1 MPDAFIKWRSS
12 SLEELDALTAYQV
25 FQLRQTV
32 FVLEQACLYPDID
45 ELDKQAIHLLGTDA
59 EQNLIA
65 YLRIL
70 PPGSHYKEPAIGRVL
85 VEQSN
90 RGTGLGGLLID
101 EGVRVLRQHY
111 GEVAVRIS
119 AQSYLLSLYK
129 DAGFNVVGDEY
140 LEDDIPHTEMLLS
153 AP

>member
-1 MPDAFIKWRSS
+1 MVDAFINWRSS
-12 SLEELDALTAYQV
+12 ALEELDALTVFQV
-25 FQLRQTV
+25 FRLRQAV
-32 FVLEQACLYPDID
+32 FILEQACLYPDID

-70 PPGSHYKEPAIGRVL
+70 PAGSQYQEPAIGRVL
-85 VEQSN
+85 VEQRN

-119 AQSYLLSLYK
+119 AQSYLLSLYE
-129 DAGFNVVGDEY
+129 DAGFKVVGDEY